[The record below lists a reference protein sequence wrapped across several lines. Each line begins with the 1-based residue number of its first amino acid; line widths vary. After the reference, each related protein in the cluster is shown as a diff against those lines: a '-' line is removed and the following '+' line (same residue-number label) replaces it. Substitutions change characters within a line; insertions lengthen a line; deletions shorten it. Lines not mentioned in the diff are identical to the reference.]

1 MPSLCSKAYTGGR
14 NKGGMRYDRHDP
26 SISKYRNAGNPP
38 GADGAAHPVLAA
50 IAAILLLPVI
60 SLGGLF
66 GLAYGVLAPL
76 LQLFG
81 MR

>member
-1 MPSLCSKAYTGGR
+1 MTVTIHP
-14 NKGGMRYDRHDP
+14 
-26 SISKYRNAGNPP
+26 YRNTETREIRRARM
-38 GADGAAHPVLAA
+38 AAAHPVLAA

-66 GLAYGVLAPL
+66 GLAYGVLAPR